1 MTSNLW
7 IMRHGEAAPGSPDAQ
22 RELTM
27 QGRAEAMRMAGWLAK
42 SLNASQLAAL
52 RIAASPYLRARQT
65 AEIVGERLAKPI
77 ETLALITPNDPV
89 EPVIDWLQ
97 GNAEQAPWL
106 LVGHMPLVGA
116 LSARLADGDPR
127 GCLPMPTGA
136 IVALEAEVW
145 AAGCAEW
152 IRVRYPAELDR

>member
-1 MTSNLW
+1 MTLTG
-7 IMRHGEAAPGSPDAQ
+7 IRRLADAAPS
-22 RELTM
+22 RV
-27 QGRAEAMRMAGWLAK
+27 
-42 SLNASQLAAL
+42 ASM
-52 RIAASPYLRARQT
+52 ISF
-65 AEIVGERLAKPI
+65 ESVWFFI
-77 ETLALITPNDPV
+77 
-89 EPVIDWLQ
+89 
-97 GNAEQAPWL
+97 NAEQAPWL